1 MPRVQTETRSRR
13 RPSIT
18 GRPERRPGDRS
29 IWGLF
34 LVFGMAEAAIV
45 PFLPLL
51 LQDHGYSGSQIG
63 LALAA
68 MALAAL
74 LATPA
79 WGHLGDVHLSLS
91 RAFACAATATALC
104 SLLLGVARGPAFVAA
119 LVALAACRS
128 ALTPLSDALA
138 LAQLASRRT
147 RYGTVRMWLS
157 AGFAAA
163 AIGWG
168 LVLAGAGI
176 GAVPVVY
183 AAALLATT
191 SIALVL
197 RSPPAARERGRSL
210 RDALAGL
217 AGTPGLLP
225 FLLAVVLV
233 NASFLATSSFFSLR
247 VTGLGGGLALV
258 GLAAGLQAAIEVPV
272 MRATASAH
280 HGHLFLAGCLT
291 YAVAFALFALTTDPL
306 VLSLL
311 RLLSGVGFAFLVV
324 GTVVAADHIVEPQLR
339 ASGQAVT
346 RASTYG
352 LSPIVG
358 GIGGGLIWQ
367 WAGAPALFAATS
379 AAALLGAILYRAT
392 RPVSA

>member
-18 GRPERRPGDRS
+18 GMPERRPGDRS

-119 LVALAACRS
+119 LVALAACRL

-168 LVLAGAGI
+168 LVLAGRGSA
-176 GAVPVVY
+176 PCRWC
-183 AAALLATT
+183 TRPPCWPRR
-191 SIALVL
+191 
-197 RSPPAARERGRSL
+197 RSLSCCARPRRHASGDGRCAMPWPGWRERQGCSRSYSPWCWSTH
-210 RDALAGL
+210 R
-217 AGTPGLLP
+217 
-225 FLLAVVLV
+225 
-233 NASFLATSSFFSLR
+233 SW
-247 VTGLGGGLALV
+247 
-258 GLAAGLQAAIEVPV
+258 Q
-272 MRATASAH
+272 H
-280 HGHLFLAGCLT
+280 
-291 YAVAFALFALTTDPL
+291 
-306 VLSLL
+306 
-311 RLLSGVGFAFLVV
+311 
-324 GTVVAADHIVEPQLR
+324 R
-339 ASGQAVT
+339 ASSHCG
-346 RASTYG
+346 
-352 LSPIVG
+352 
-358 GIGGGLIWQ
+358 
-367 WAGAPALFAATS
+367 
-379 AAALLGAILYRAT
+379 
-392 RPVSA
+392 